1 MKKINDVKNNL
12 GITLVALVITIV
24 VLLILAGI
32 SISAL
37 TNTGLF
43 KKTNEAVTNYK
54 ISQMEEQM
62 KLAKLEATM
71 NTENKSISD
80 VFVKNGIITE
90 EQKKQ
95 GFININNETIF
106 ITNYEGLK
114 ELSDK
119 SKNGDDFSNKY
130 VYLLNDIDCQTT
142 FNKET
147 GKLEKGENFEPIK
160 NFNGLFDGNEYKIQ
174 NLYIKT
180 ENSGAGIILNLNKNG
195 SVKNLI
201 VDNGYIDG
209 YNNIGSI
216 SGRNYGLISNCTSQN
231 VKLTGYGDE
240 YGSVIGGIVGKNF
253 ANGKIENCT
262 NKSDT
267 IAKNKLC
274 GGICG
279 YSLGG
284 NISNCTNYGNIIG
297 NAQVG
302 GIVGDSQG
310 TQDNIVFVT
319 ECTNYGTINE
329 KHDAQQSLIGYIGG
343 IVGCNAKYSE
353 IINCTNK
360 ANVIGTSASVGGI
373 SGINHYKIKQCSNEG
388 KIETSRTEII
398 SGTRFLFLGGISG
411 YTSGN
416 IEECGNIGEVKSNY
430 NTEDNT
436 DGNFVGGIC
445 GAISFTNSQDI
456 FDDVTISKCYNY
468 GTIDGAKHVGG
479 ITGRISTNSS
489 IEYCFNKGN
498 VNGDTR
504 VGGISGDIMNNN
516 ARMYNSYNTGIIK
529 GNIEFGGVCGTLEGY
544 IENSYSVGEIIY
556 NSSSK
561 RFGSFLGYFVN
572 NSQCKNSYYLIK
584 NKINGVGYGD
594 VSGSPDSI
602 IGKSESEL
610 KNLAET
616 LGYAYAQDDN
626 LNEGYPYL
634 KENKPIK

>member
-90 EQKKQ
+90 EQNKQ

-240 YGSVIGGIVGKNF
+240 YGSV
-253 ANGKIENCT
+253 
-262 NKSDT
+262 
-267 IAKNKLC
+267 
-274 GGICG
+274 
-279 YSLGG
+279 
-284 NISNCTNYGNIIG
+284 
-297 NAQVG
+297 
-302 GIVGDSQG
+302 
-310 TQDNIVFVT
+310 
-319 ECTNYGTINE
+319 
-329 KHDAQQSLIGYIGG
+329 IGG

>member
-43 KKTNEAVTNYK
+43 KKTNEAVANYK

-71 NTENKSISD
+71 NSENKSISD

-90 EQKKQ
+90 EQNKQ

-240 YGSVIGGIVGKNF
+240 YGSVIGGIVG
-253 ANGKIENCT
+253 
-262 NKSDT
+262 
-267 IAKNKLC
+267 
-274 GGICG
+274 
-279 YSLGG
+279 
-284 NISNCTNYGNIIG
+284 
-297 NAQVG
+297 
-302 GIVGDSQG
+302 
-310 TQDNIVFVT
+310 
-319 ECTNYGTINE
+319 
-329 KHDAQQSLIGYIGG
+329 
-343 IVGCNAKYSE
+343 CNAKYSE
-353 IINCTNK
+353 IVNCTNK
-360 ANVIGTSASVGGI
+360 ANVIGTSTSVGGI
-373 SGINHYKIKQCSNEG
+373 SGINHYNIKQCNNEG

-398 SGTRFLFLGGISG
+398 SGTKFLFLGGISG

-416 IEECGNIGEVKSNY
+416 IEECGNMGEVKSNY

-436 DGNFVGGIC
+436 DGYFVGGIC

-456 FDDVTISKCYNY
+456 FNDLTISKCYNY
-468 GTIDGAKHVGG
+468 GIIDGAKHVGG

-504 VGGISGDIMNNN
+504 VGGISGDIINNN

-529 GNIEFGGVCGTLEGY
+529 GNIEFGGVCGTLDGY

-556 NSSSK
+556 DSSSK
-561 RFGSFLGYFVN
+561 RFGSFLGYFAN
-572 NSQCKNSYYLIK
+572 NSLCKNSYYLIK
-584 NKINGVGYGD
+584 NKINGVGYGN
-594 VSGSPDSI
+594 VSGSSDSI

-616 LGYAYAQDDN
+616 LGDAYAQDDN
-626 LNEGYPYL
+626 INEGYPYL